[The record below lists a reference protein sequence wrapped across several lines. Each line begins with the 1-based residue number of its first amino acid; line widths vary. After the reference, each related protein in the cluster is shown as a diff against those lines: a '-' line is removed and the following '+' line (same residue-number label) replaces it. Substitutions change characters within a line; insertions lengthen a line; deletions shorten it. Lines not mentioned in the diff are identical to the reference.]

1 MKKIYFRE
9 KYLRK
14 IRGFYHDTEMIK
26 VITGVR
32 RCGKSTLLEMI
43 AEELLKDDVKK
54 ENIVFIHLDK
64 RPYSRVS
71 KPEVLEEISIQ
82 RLNLLMGQNTFL

>member
-1 MKKIYFRE
+1 MKKTYFRE
-9 KYLRK
+9 KYLSK

-43 AEELLKDDVKK
+43 AEELRK
-54 ENIVFIHLDK
+54 EDIKTDNIVFIHLDK
-64 RPYSRVS
+64 RPYLQVS
-71 KPEVLEEISIQ
+71 KPDVLEAIIDEKTKNIQ
-82 RLNLLMGQNTFL
+82 GIK